1 MNKQNMNFWKKN
13 LKRFLISNFS
23 LLILISCGYKPVSHY
38 TKSSIASPIYI
49 DVKIST
55 KEPENGIFLK
65 DRLAEMISTRLGSSV
80 TTDKQSINRL
90 SVSYENITY
99 TALSYD
105 TNGYVS
111 RYRTNVTTI
120 FDLKST
126 NKNLTR
132 RIVTTH
138 EADINPSALES
149 SRIKR
154 ESIQECSKK
163 AIDQFVAYTS
173 AASTK

>member
-1 MNKQNMNFWKKN
+1 
-13 LKRFLISNFS
+13 
-23 LLILISCGYKPVSHY
+23 
-38 TKSSIASPIYI
+38 
-49 DVKIST
+49 
-55 KEPENGIFLK
+55 
-65 DRLAEMISTRLGSSV
+65 MISARLGSSV

-105 TNGYVS
+105 INGYVS

-163 AIDQFVAYTS
+163 AIDQFVAYIS